1 MIRLIGS
8 IVSYISISIM
18 CNQQHE
24 TFKIQQQSIPLPTC
38 EGDVRSLTIIVYAL
52 QLLSLIKANI
62 LKINWSPNPPISFN

>member
-1 MIRLIGS
+1 
-8 IVSYISISIM
+8 M

-62 LKINWSPNPPISFN
+62 LKIN